1 MRLKDKRAIVTAA
14 ASGMG
19 AAGCKLFAQEG
30 ATVAVVDI
38 HPERTQAV
46 VDEILAAGGKARGF
60 IADLSRPEEC
70 GRVIR
75 EAADWLGGLD
85 LLWAHAG
92 TPGPAQF
99 EEMEKADYDFTVNLN
114 LTSAVQCAAAAGPLM
129 RQRGGGSILFTSSVG
144 GLVGSMMAPIYSMA
158 KFGVIGLTMSLAQ
171 RYAADGIRVN
181 AICPGPVDTP
191 MLPLFFGRKGDEDKT
206 EENRQKLMAIV
217 PMGRAAQPIEIA
229 HGALWLLS
237 DDASFVTGIALP
249 VDGGYTCR

>member
-1 MRLKDKRAIVTAA
+1 MRLQSKLAIVTAA

-46 VDEILAAGGKARGF
+46 VDEILAAGGKAKGF
-60 IADLSRPEEC
+60 TADLSKPGQSEH
-70 GRVIR
+70 VVQQ
-75 EAADWLGGLD
+75 AAAWLGGLN

-92 TPGPAQF
+92 TPGPADF
-99 EEMEKADYDFTVNLN
+99 EGMDRADYEFTVNLN
-114 LTSAVQCAAAAGPLM
+114 MTSAVECAAAAAPVM
-129 RQRGGGSILFTSSVG
+129 RQCGGGSILFTSSVG

-158 KFGVIGLTMSLAQ
+158 KFGIVGLAMSLAQ
-171 RYAADGIRVN
+171 RYAADKIRVN

-191 MLPLFFGRKGDEDKT
+191 MFPQFFGRKGDAHPS
-206 EENRQKLMAIV
+206 EENLKKLMAIV
-217 PMGRAAQPIEIA
+217 PMGRVAQPIEIA